1 MNPPF
6 EPDVL
11 TLSNIHG
18 LWALAGIPVVIAIH
32 FLQRKSVVLPVSTL
46 FLLEK
51 TQRESASG
59 RRFDRLMNSVPLWMQ
74 LLAVLLLTWFL
85 CEPRYQKPRST
96 QRIAIVLDGSASMAV
111 FKENAIR
118 TLTEKLP
125 GLKGPAQA
133 MELTVF
139 ESTPGRPRLYAGD
152 STEKLAEALA
162 DWKPREGVID
172 PSQALRVARSLV
184 SRDGV
189 VVYVTDTPV
198 ENLPFDA
205 RLLAVGEAIENVGF
219 TGVSFAN
226 EEGALVWRALVRN
239 YGDAPAERTWSMET
253 PTGRSE
259 PKSIRIEPRGL
270 VSLQAAF
277 PPGSDRT
284 KVTLSGDRFAADDL
298 LPLVR
303 PKPKP
308 LSLFAGTSEA
318 FADLTTKLVRSI
330 ESMTPTNDSASSDL
344 ALVAYDPLD
353 PILPPGNAVVF
364 VHDATKGGAYLK
376 GGLVQEPHPLT
387 DGLNW
392 QALLVRET
400 IQLERTAADK
410 VILWQGERALIFVRD
425 VPASEGRPPARQL
438 CFNFDL
444 RLSNAATQPAFI
456 VMLHRFAETIR
467 NAKVAP
473 ASLNLETHELVHLAT
488 HPAVGN
494 TPRVDL
500 TATTSDLEG
509 KAGSSKRISPD
520 EPLHAPLEPGFFIVK
535 QGEETL
541 LEASVHFGD
550 TREADFTACGSADSL
565 ERGVGNAIERH
576 TSEDP
581 WWRTWMLGLIALLL
595 ISWRYTVQR
604 GSSSTDP
611 TSLSPTSTP

>member
-1 MNPPF
+1 
-6 EPDVL
+6 VL

-118 TLTEKLP
+118 ALIEKLP
-125 GLKGPAQA
+125 ALKGPAEA

-152 STEKLAEALA
+152 SSEKLAEALSE
-162 DWKPREGVID
+162 WTPREGVID

-198 ENLPFDA
+198 EKLPFDA

-226 EEGALVWRALVRN
+226 EEGTLIWRALVRN
-239 YGDAPAERTWSMET
+239 YGDAPAERTWSMES

-259 PKSIRIEPRGL
+259 AKSIRIEPRGL

-277 PPGSDRT
+277 PPGSDRI
-284 KVTLSGDRFAADDL
+284 KVTLSGDRFAADDV

-318 FADLTTKLVRSI
+318 FAELTTKLVRSI

-344 ALVAYDPLD
+344 ALIAYDPLD

-410 VILWQGERALIFVRD
+410 VILWQGERALIFLRD
-425 VPASEGRPPARQL
+425 IPASEGFPPARQL

-444 RLSNAATQPAFI
+444 RLSNTATQPAFI

-473 ASLNLETHELVHLAT
+473 ASLNLETHELVQLAT
-488 HPAVGN
+488 HPPVGN
-494 TPRVDL
+494 APRVEL
-500 TATTSDLEG
+500 TAMISDLEG
-509 KAGSSKRISPD
+509 KAGARKQISPD
-520 EPLHAPLEPGFFIVK
+520 EPLHAPLEPGFFTVK

-550 TREADFTACGSADSL
+550 TREADFTACGAADSL
-565 ERGVGNAIERH
+565 ERGAGSAIERH

-581 WWRTWMLGLIALLL
+581 WWRTWMLCLIALLL

-604 GSSSTDP
+604 GASSNDP
-611 TSLSPTSTP
+611 TSLSPASTP